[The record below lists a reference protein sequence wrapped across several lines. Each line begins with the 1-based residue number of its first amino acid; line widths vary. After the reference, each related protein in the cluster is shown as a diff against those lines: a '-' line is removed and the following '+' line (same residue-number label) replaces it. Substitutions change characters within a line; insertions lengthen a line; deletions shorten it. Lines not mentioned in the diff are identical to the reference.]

1 MQSFLS
7 LALFRISNFATI
19 FEVDF
24 ISHIKFCE
32 LLFIIIPNRPFSEGF
47 KIVKP
52 FPNQL
57 ELGQNHRT
65 HYSLHVPPLKQFEQ
79 GLSSLTHIHRTI
91 TATVYS
97 FVKEELRLQE
107 HGQTG
112 WFLYTPTQLIF
123 SGCMITCHSFKQY
136 LKLQT
141 QSEKNQ

>member
-1 MQSFLS
+1 MNPNTVTCTFIQNSKGSSFFR
-7 LALFRISNFATI
+7 LALFRISNFAII
-19 FEVDF
+19 FEVGF

-107 HGQTG
+107 HGQTVIPI
-112 WFLYTPTQLIF
+112 YPNKTYI
-123 SGCMITCHSFKQY
+123 C
-136 LKLQT
+136 
-141 QSEKNQ
+141 